1 MYTVPTSPQSLLGES
16 MTNTSVYISWERP
29 DPPNGLITNYA
40 VSINLHI
47 LLRYTLYHMQISHTF
62 DDEEPSTITI
72 TASEATVYYLLTGLR
87 PGTQYQI
94 SVMASTSVGQ
104 GAAAKLS
111 ATTFNSKIIDI
122 VCSHHNV

>member
-1 MYTVPTSPQSLLGES
+1 
-16 MTNTSVYISWERP
+16 MTNASVYISWERP

-94 SVMASTSVGQ
+94 SVVASTRVGQ
-104 GAAAKLS
+104 GPPAELS
-111 ATTFNSKIIDI
+111 VMTSFNGTITDI
-122 VCSHHNV
+122 HSVMIY